1 MSAIFTRLRHPK
13 RGSQDD
19 FDRGLIA
26 PMILGSVLNPVNSSM
41 IAVAL
46 IPIGVAFGAPPSE
59 TALLVSAL
67 YLATAIGQPVVG
79 RLIDIY
85 GARPLYLVGSALIG
99 VAGVLGALAPTLGVL
114 VVARVLIGLGTCAGY
129 PAAMNLIR
137 GESRRTGQD
146 STGGILTTLSVS
158 TQTVVVVG
166 PTLGGVLI
174 GLGGWRAIFTVNVPL
189 ALACLVLGALRL
201 PKTLAPRREEDV
213 RLTSALDLA
222 GIVLFAGTLISLLL
236 FLMDPR
242 LDHWY
247 LLVITAAAAAGLTM
261 WELRVAERAAERI
274 AESVAQPFIDLRVLA
289 GNLPLLATFARM
301 MLSAIVSYSF
311 IYGYTQWLEHG
322 HGLSATV
329 AGLVLLPVF
338 ATGIIVSII
347 SGRRPEFRARLLTGA
362 VSLVVACAVLLL
374 VYSESAI
381 WLLVVVGFVFGIPQ
395 GLNNLANQNA
405 LYYQADPDR
414 VGSSAGLLRTF
425 FYLGAIIASAA
436 IGTFLGHGANTSG
449 LHHLALF
456 MLVIAALLL
465 LTTLLDRSLRRIGS
479 RDDSSNEPQE
489 Q

>member
-1 MSAIFTRLRHPK
+1 M
-13 RGSQDD
+13 
-19 FDRGLIA
+19 
-26 PMILGSVLNPVNSSM
+26 
-41 IAVAL
+41 
-46 IPIGVAFGAPPSE
+46 
-59 TALLVSAL
+59 
-67 YLATAIGQPVVG
+67 
-79 RLIDIY
+79 
-85 GARPLYLVGSALIG
+85 
-99 VAGVLGALAPTLGVL
+99 
-114 VVARVLIGLGTCAGY
+114 
-129 PAAMNLIR
+129 
-137 GESRRTGQD
+137 
-146 STGGILTTLSVS
+146 
-158 TQTVVVVG
+158 
-166 PTLGGVLI
+166 LI

-201 PKTLAPRREEDV
+201 PKSPAPRREEGV

-222 GIVLFAGTLISLLL
+222 GIVLFAGTLVSLLL
-236 FLMDPR
+236 FLMDLR

-261 WELRVAERAAERI
+261 WELRVTERVT
-274 AESVAQPFIDLRVLA
+274 ESVAQPFIDLRVLA

-301 MLSAIVSYSF
+301 LLTAIVSYSF

-338 ATGIIVSII
+338 LSGIIVSII
-347 SGRRPEFRARLLTGA
+347 SGRHPEFRARLLIGA
-362 VSLVVACAVLLL
+362 ASLVVACAVLLL
-374 VYSESAI
+374 VHSASAI
-381 WLLVVVGFVFGIPQ
+381 WLLVVVGFIFGIPQ

-436 IGTFLGHGANTSG
+436 IGAFLGHGANTSG

-465 LTTLLDRSLRRIGS
+465 LTTLLDRSLRRLGAQ
-479 RDDSSNEPQE
+479 DDPSNEPQE

>member
-1 MSAIFTRLRHPK
+1 
-13 RGSQDD
+13 
-19 FDRGLIA
+19 
-26 PMILGSVLNPVNSSM
+26 MILGSILNPVNSSM

-114 VVARVLIGLGTCAGY
+114 VVARVLIGFGTCAGY
-129 PAAMNLIR
+129 PAAMNLIS

-146 STGGILTTLSVS
+146 SPGGVLTALSVS
-158 TQTVVVVG
+158 TQTIAVVG

-189 ALACLVLGALRL
+189 ALACLILGALRL
-201 PKTLAPRREEDV
+201 PKTPAPRREEGV

-222 GIVLFAGTLISLLL
+222 GIALFAGTLVSLLL
-236 FLMDPR
+236 FLMNPQ

-261 WELRVAERAAERI
+261 RELRVAER
-274 AESVAQPFIDLRVLA
+274 VAQPFIDLRVLA

-301 MLSAIVSYSF
+301 LLTAIVSYSF
-311 IYGYTQWLEHG
+311 IYGYTQWLEDG
-322 HGLSATV
+322 RGLSATV

-338 ATGIIVSII
+338 ATGIIGSII
-347 SGRRPEFRARLLTGA
+347 SGRRPEFRARLLVGA
-362 VSLVVACAVLLL
+362 ASLVVACALILL
-374 VYSESAI
+374 VHSASAI
-381 WLLVVVGFVFGIPQ
+381 WLLVVVGFIFGIPQ

-436 IGTFLGHGANTSG
+436 IGVFLGHGANTGG

-465 LTTLLDRSLRRIGS
+465 LTTLLDRSLRGLGS
-479 RDDSSNEPQE
+479 RNDSSNESPKQ
-489 Q
+489 